1 MSPATLHS
9 PMSTNAT
16 AAERGRGETARATID
31 VTDATLAEVRA
42 FARRRDRSVY
52 LERRGGRTRLVSVST
67 R

>member
-1 MSPATLHS
+1 MSRTTLYRS
-9 PMSTNAT
+9 VSTNAT
-16 AAERGRGETARATID
+16 ATERGRDGTTRATID

-52 LERRGGRTRLVSVST
+52 LERRGGRTRLVAVPV